1 MSDFLPLVT
10 GEGAGW
16 IGHWSPGI
24 GDPTP
29 AGWIATLAY
38 VAAAACC
45 FAAGRRILP
54 EYRRVPTLRRERIL
68 WHALAG
74 ALAALGV
81 NKQLDLQTALTELG
95 RAAARAGGWYGQR
108 REVQLAFVAAVGVAA
123 LGAAALAL
131 WTTRRTS
138 APVRVAC
145 AGFVALLGF
154 VVARAA
160 SFHHFDLAISGEWHG
175 LRVGSL
181 VEIGA
186 LAVLIAAAQWQ
197 GRVLGGGRSEG
208 I

>member
-1 MSDFLPLVT
+1 MSFLPLAS
-10 GEGAGW
+10 GAGAGW
-16 IGHWSPGI
+16 IGNWSPGI

-38 VAAAACC
+38 FAAAWRC
-45 FAAGRRILP
+45 FAAARRILP
-54 EYRRVPTLRRERIL
+54 AYRRAPTLRREWVL
-68 WHALAG
+68 WRVLAG
-74 ALAALGV
+74 ALAALGF

-108 REVQLAFVAAVGVAA
+108 REVQLAFVVAVGLSA
-123 LGAAALAL
+123 LAAAALAL

-138 APVRVAC
+138 PPVRVAC

-160 SFHHFDLAISGEWHG
+160 SFHHFDLAISAEWQG

-186 LAVLIAAAQWQ
+186 LAVLIAAAEWQ
-197 GRVLGGGRSEG
+197 ARALNRG
-208 I
+208 